1 MLLHSL
7 QQGLERLLPCFQ
19 TRQHAQDTF
28 LAQAFTATIGRLGEP
43 VGHHH
48 QPVARCRIQHGHGGR
63 KLVRLLDTQWQM
75 PGRNGDTV
83 ASGTQQPAIRQA
95 TIPDTQAVVFEVSLN
110 HQTTTEHAYRQYSP
124 KLAVDF
130 PEDIRGA
137 KAFGR
142 HPVEDFSNRHGA
154 NGGR

>member
-1 MLLHSL
+1 MCGDENAAGSLLCCDGCPRAFHLRCL
-7 QQGLERLLPCFQ
+7 QIDPSCLEPDAIWLCPDCE
-19 TRQHAQDTF
+19 THECSA
-28 LAQAFTATIGRLGEP
+28 
-43 VGHHH
+43 
-48 QPVARCRIQHGHGGR
+48 C
-63 KLVRLLDTQWQM
+63 
-75 PGRNGDTV
+75 
-83 ASGTQQPAIRQA
+83 GTQQPAIRQA

-137 KAFGR
+137 EAFGC

-154 NGGR
+154 DGGR